1 MTILLNDSII
11 LSPDRREAACEQ
23 LLQTGNTLRR
33 AYGYKDIIQP
43 KPMVWRRIRV
53 KDATGGVLHPQDG
66 GPGLSSNL
74 KLSYTP
80 SHGTAGIVQGELLHA
95 ELQLS
100 AAGHNIQI
108 ITDHRLHQQCS
119 HLLTTDPVG

>member
-1 MTILLNDSII
+1 
-11 LSPDRREAACEQ
+11 
-23 LLQTGNTLRR
+23 
-33 AYGYKDIIQP
+33 
-43 KPMVWRRIRV
+43 MVWRRIRV

-66 GPGLSSNL
+66 GPGLSSDL
-74 KLSYTP
+74 KLSDTP

-119 HLLTTDPVG
+119 HLLTTDPCLLYTSDAADDLLCVDLGGRRIIKKKKK